1 MYFHGRNRTMVYLRW
16 KFVNNLTE
24 KDSERDKER
33 ERGKQEIKREREEE
47 RVTKRRE
54 RERAKERQRGTCPLG
69 RMPTHSLLGRWRL

>member
-1 MYFHGRNRTMVYLRW
+1 MKGT
-16 KFVNNLTE
+16 K
-24 KDSERDKER
+24 R